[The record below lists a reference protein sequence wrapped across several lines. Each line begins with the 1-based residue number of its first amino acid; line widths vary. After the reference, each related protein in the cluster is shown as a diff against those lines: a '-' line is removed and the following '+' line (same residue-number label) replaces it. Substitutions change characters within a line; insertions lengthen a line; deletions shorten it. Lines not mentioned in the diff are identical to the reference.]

1 MPAAGHR
8 QEALDSE
15 DSFIRYIDT
24 DGTLCMHEM
33 LMTDA

>member
-1 MPAAGHR
+1 MPATGRR

-15 DSFIRYIDT
+15 DSFIRYIYT
-24 DGTLCMHEM
+24 DRTLCMHEM